1 MATECSAPTPGQ
13 PDPLQGTGYVALAK
27 LAEGGTATVY
37 EARHVGLGKPC
48 VIKLLKTDR
57 ARDMAQVER
66 MRFEAQTLA
75 RLAHP
80 NITTVFDCGS
90 TEDGRPFFVMEH
102 LEGHTL
108 DEEVRGRGH
117 LPVAEAVALLQQLCA
132 GLAAAHALGIVH
144 RDIKLQNLF
153 LADPGGARTLKI
165 LDFGIAK
172 LMPDADP
179 SRAPAPPAIK
189 SQDGATIGTPQ
200 FLSPE
205 QVMCRPVDARTDVYG
220 ATLAFYEMVSGRD
233 PYCHHLDLT
242 SLLRAHVAEPPRP
255 PSEVA
260 PQPIDPA
267 IDDVVR
273 CGLAK
278 RPEDR
283 YASAAE
289 LALALAEALALGA
302 QRAPSPSPPSGVV
315 ERPPSDAISPADVSA
330 LRTVAP
336 SARAGGLV
344 LAALVALGAAVV
356 AMVISSLLDRL
367 RANMWKEESGEVK
380 DHPGPCRDGWR
391 RGP

>member
-1 MATECSAPTPGQ
+1 MASECSAPTPGQ
-13 PDPLQGTGYVALAK
+13 HDPLQGTGYVALSK
-27 LAEGGTATVY
+27 LAEGGTAIVY

-57 ARDMAQVER
+57 ARDVAQVER

-75 RLAHP
+75 RLAHA

-90 TEDGRPFFVMEH
+90 TADGRPFFVMEH

-108 DEEVRGRGH
+108 DEELQQRGY
-117 LPVAEAVALLQQLCA
+117 LPVAEAVALMQQLCA

-189 SQDGATIGTPQ
+189 SQEGATIGTPQ

-220 ATLAFYEMVSGRD
+220 ATLAFYELVTGRD

-267 IDDVVR
+267 IDGVVR

-283 YASAAE
+283 YASATE
-289 LALALAEALALGA
+289 LALALEEALALAA
-302 QRAPSPSPPSGVV
+302 QRAPSPSSPSAALELPPSG
-315 ERPPSDAISPADVSA
+315 AITPADVGARRSVTPA
-330 LRTVAP
+330 
-336 SARAGGLV
+336 SRAGAFV
-344 LAALVALGAAVV
+344 FAMFVALGAALV
-356 AMVISSLLDRL
+356 AIVISCLLDRL
-367 RANMWKEESGEVK
+367 
-380 DHPGPCRDGWR
+380 P
-391 RGP
+391 